1 MNEVSRCCKAEV
13 IVSTNLN
20 GDIYG
25 YMCTK
30 CHKPCLIFSKDLVDE
45 LNEQISLDKLI
56 NKHMEKITKEQWIE
70 HVSKNCSESYSL
82 AVELAIMDLWEAGVK
97 TEEEASN
104 RLQHDAFGLSGSQAM
119 IAIAFALNN
128 DASDWLDKEMVKASE
143 ENEQD

>member
-1 MNEVSRCCKAEV
+1 LVFDE
-13 IVSTNLN
+13 
-20 GDIYG
+20 
-25 YMCTK
+25 
-30 CHKPCLIFSKDLVDE
+30 DLVDE
-45 LNEQISLDKLI
+45 LNKPISLDKLI
-56 NKHMEKITKEQWIE
+56 NKNMEKITKEQWIE

-119 IAIAFALNN
+119 IAITYALNN
-128 DASDWLDKEMVKASE
+128 DASDWLDKDMVRHSK